1 MRVEQ
6 IDLRYLDE
14 HDDRLAAA
22 SLHIRSHAPAGQAI
36 FTQLALDL
44 DELRTL
50 EAVLRRAL
58 RRVTHRALT
67 LV

>member
-6 IDLRYLDE
+6 TDLRYPD
-14 HDDRLAAA
+14 DNGDRLVEVT
-22 SLHIRSHAPAGQAI
+22 LHIRWHTPAGHAM
-36 FTQLALDL
+36 FTQLALEP

-50 EAVLRRAL
+50 EAVLRKAL

>member
-6 IDLRYLDE
+6 IDLRYP
-14 HDDRLAAA
+14 DDNSDGLVEA
-22 SLHIRSHAPAGQAI
+22 SLHVRSYTPAGQAM
-36 FTQLALDL
+36 FSQL
-44 DELRTL
+44 TL
-50 EAVLRRAL
+50 EPDEVRALETVLRKAL

>member
-36 FTQLALDL
+36 FTQLALEP

-50 EAVLRRAL
+50 EAVWRRAL

>member
-6 IDLRYLDE
+6 IDLRYPD
-14 HDDRLAAA
+14 DNGDRLVEA
-22 SLHIRSHAPAGQAI
+22 SLHVRSYTPAGQAI
-36 FTQLALDL
+36 YTQLALEP
-44 DELRTL
+44 DEVQAL
-50 EAVLRRAL
+50 ETVLRKAL

>member
-6 IDLRYLDE
+6 IGLRYPD
-14 HDDRLAAA
+14 DNGDRLVEAN
-22 SLHIRSHAPAGQAI
+22 LHVRSYTPAGQAM
-36 FTQLALDL
+36 FTQLALEP
-44 DELRTL
+44 DEIRTL
-50 EAVLRRAL
+50 EVVLRKAL

>member
-6 IDLRYLDE
+6 IDLRYPD
-14 HDDRLAAA
+14 DNGDRLVEA
-22 SLHIRSHAPAGQAI
+22 SLHLRSYTPAGHAI
-36 FTQLALDL
+36 YTQLALEPGEVRAL
-44 DELRTL
+44 ETVLRT
-50 EAVLRRAL
+50 AL

>member
-6 IDLRYLDE
+6 IDLRYPD
-14 HDDRLAAA
+14 DNGDRLVEAT
-22 SLHIRSHAPAGQAI
+22 LHVRSYTPAGQAM

-44 DELRTL
+44 DEIRTL
-50 EAVLRRAL
+50 EAVLRKAL

>member
-6 IDLRYLDE
+6 IDLRYPDE

-22 SLHIRSHAPAGQAI
+22 NLHVRSHTPAGQVM
-36 FTQLALDL
+36 FTQLALEP
-44 DELRTL
+44 DEIRTL
-50 EAVLRRAL
+50 EAVLRKAL

>member
-22 SLHIRSHAPAGQAI
+22 SLHVRSHAPAGQEI
-36 FTQLALDL
+36 FTQLALEP
-44 DELRTL
+44 DEIRTL
-50 EAVLRRAL
+50 ETVLRRAL

>member
-6 IDLRYLDE
+6 IDLLYPDE
-14 HDDRLAAA
+14 HGDRLVEAT
-22 SLHIRSHAPAGQAI
+22 LHVRSHTPAGHAM
-36 FTQLALDL
+36 FTQLALEP
-44 DELRTL
+44 DEIRTL
-50 EAVLRRAL
+50 ETVLRRAL

>member
-6 IDLRYLDE
+6 IDLRYPD
-14 HDDRLAAA
+14 DNGDRLVEAN
-22 SLHIRSHAPAGQAI
+22 LHARSYTPAGQAI
-36 FTQLALDL
+36 FMQLALEP
-44 DELRTL
+44 DEIRTL
-50 EAVLRRAL
+50 EAVLRKAL

>member
-6 IDLRYLDE
+6 IDLRYPD
-14 HDDRLAAA
+14 DNGDRLVEAT
-22 SLHIRSHAPAGQAI
+22 LHVRSYTPAGQAM
-36 FTQLALDL
+36 FTQLALDP
-44 DELRTL
+44 DEIRTL
-50 EAVLRRAL
+50 EAVLRKAL